1 VGGGYPGSW
10 AYDFSDYA
18 RPPFDPLA
26 AERQRLAQKEQELL
40 ILEREEQ
47 LERELELRA
56 KLKKRKAKAKTNP
69 LGETPGAASGVGLV
83 LGLTGLLFAV
93 GMASDRFRPGRS
105 VVA

>member
-10 AYDFSDYA
+10 AYDFSDYV

-40 ILEREEQ
+40 LLEREEQ
-47 LERELELRA
+47 LEREMELRA
-56 KLKKRKAKAKTNP
+56 KRKKRKAKTNP

-93 GMASDRFRPGRS
+93 GMASDRFRPGRP